1 MNENMTGYIKA
12 LQAFQGERY
21 QGSLI
26 GKIAYSRQ
34 AKAGPTARFTAEV
47 VKDRKRFQLL
57 RITGWEQHQ
66 QVGQLELLLFWQATK
81 VNNDNEY
88 SLPKEASREAL
99 PPGVYWK
106 AFTPQEVYAF
116 SQATGDDNAI
126 HLTERPVVQGL
137 LLWQEL
143 FSKLGEPS
151 RMEVIFQEPVHAG
164 EGIYL
169 EEEQHEQ
176 RNQSNFTFCPG
187 NPGQPSQFHPGPDHQ
202 RRLRGTAGRIG
213 LHFFSLAFYP
223 GHGDGPDHYGE
234 SGGVP
239 ENP

>member
-66 QVGQLELLLFWQATK
+66 QVGQLEVLLFWQATK

-88 SLPKEASREAL
+88 SLPKVFKKAL
-99 PPGVYWK
+99 LRCILGGKRLQCPRSVH
-106 AFTPQEVYAF
+106 AF

-151 RMEVIFQEPVHAG
+151 RMEVIFPGTVHAG
-164 EGIYL
+164 EDL
-169 EEEQHEQ
+169 
-176 RNQSNFTFCPG
+176 F
-187 NPGQPSQFHPGPDHQ
+187 
-202 RRLRGTAGRIG
+202 
-213 LHFFSLAFYP
+213 
-223 GHGDGPDHYGE
+223 
-234 SGGVP
+234 GGGAT
-239 ENP
+239 